1 MKKTY
6 TMEMVRVHVDIVKR
20 IATEETSQ
28 VFCQKLHDLCSAINF
43 DINADSDLPPVKLD
57 MFEGHPDPQAAFRGA
72 VHLADTISNLIDLV
86 VALACALAI
95 KSCSIYPS
103 LLCDVWAT

>member
-1 MKKTY
+1 
-6 TMEMVRVHVDIVKR
+6 
-20 IATEETSQ
+20 
-28 VFCQKLHDLCSAINF
+28 
-43 DINADSDLPPVKLD
+43 

-95 KSCSIYPS
+95 K
-103 LLCDVWAT
+103 